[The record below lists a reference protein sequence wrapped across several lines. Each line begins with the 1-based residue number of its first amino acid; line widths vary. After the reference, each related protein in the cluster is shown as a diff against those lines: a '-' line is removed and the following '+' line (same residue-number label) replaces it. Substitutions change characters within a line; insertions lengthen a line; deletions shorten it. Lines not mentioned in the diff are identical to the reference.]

1 MTTAPDTRTFLDGLP
16 VFAAFEDVAD
26 VARYRA
32 LPEGWALALGDI
44 VSSGQAIAAGKYK
57 MVNMAAAALITAV
70 TNALGQP
77 DLPFSFGGDGAAIAV
92 PPEGIA
98 AATAA
103 LAAVARWID
112 EDLGL
117 TMRVALV
124 PLSEVRAAGQDV
136 RVARLQASPDTAFAM
151 FAGGGSAW
159 AEAQMKAGRFA
170 VDPAPPG
177 TRADLTGLSCRW
189 NPVASRKGRIVSLIV
204 APGRAGGVEAFRA
217 LVAEVVALANAAA
230 AGASPLPAGGLVPV
244 LHFAGMEAE
253 ARAQAPAGRRLMVR
267 LGVIVAVILT
277 VILYRTNLTLGGF
290 SARAYARDVAANSDF
305 RKFDDGL
312 KMTIDIDDAGL
323 ARVEARLRAAA
334 AAGICRF
341 GLHAQGSALV
351 TCIVPS
357 ITTRDHVHFV
367 DGAEG
372 GYAQA
377 ALQLKAA
384 DGATA
389 GVPRHSP

>member
-1 MTTAPDTRTFLDGLP
+1 MTKPEAKAYLADLP

-26 VARYRA
+26 VARYR
-32 LPEGWALALGDI
+32 PVPDEWALALGD
-44 VSSGQAIAAGKYK
+44 VVASGEAIAAGKYK

-70 TNALGQP
+70 TNALGQR
-77 DLPFSFGGDGAAIAV
+77 DVPFSFGGDGAAIAV

-98 AATAA
+98 AATGA

-117 TMRVALV
+117 QMRVALV
-124 PLSEVRAAGQDV
+124 PLADIRAAGQDV

-170 VDPAPPG
+170 VAPAPPG
-177 TRADLTGLSCRW
+177 SRADLSGLSCRW
-189 NPVASRKGRIVSLIV
+189 NPVTSRKGQIVSLIV
-204 APGRAGGVEAFRA
+204 APGSARLGTDGVEAFRA
-217 LVAEVVALANAAA
+217 VVADVVALANAGSAEA
-230 AGASPLPAGGLVPV
+230 HPIPVEGPEPRFYLGGV
-244 LHFAGMEAE
+244 EAE
-253 ARAQAPAGRRLMVR
+253 ARAQAPRGRRLLAR
-267 LGVIVAVILT
+267 LNVVVAVLLTIL
-277 VILYRTNLTLGGF
+277 LYRTNLIIGGF
-290 SARAYARDVAANSDF
+290 SARAYSRDVAANSDF

-312 KMTIDIDDAGL
+312 KMTVDLDAAGL
-323 ARVEARLRAAA
+323 ARIEARLRQAA
-334 AAGICRF
+334 AAGVCRY
-341 GLHAQGSALV
+341 GLHAQASALV

-377 ALQLKAA
+377 ARQLKAA
-384 DGATA
+384 
-389 GVPRHSP
+389 V